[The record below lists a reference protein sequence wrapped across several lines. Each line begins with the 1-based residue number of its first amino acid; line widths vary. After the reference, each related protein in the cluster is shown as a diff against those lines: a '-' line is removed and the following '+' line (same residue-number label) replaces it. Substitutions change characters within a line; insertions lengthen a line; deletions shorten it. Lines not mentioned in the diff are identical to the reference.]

1 MHDGHQQVEH
11 YHFRTRFL
19 QELDGFGTVSG
30 AHDTEPTLLQHVGYD
45 FANGLFVL
53 YDEDKPIIRVHH
65 RESYGKPLSILRRD
79 PPTIVA
85 GSASVAYSLSDEW

>member
-1 MHDGHQQVEH
+1 MTAALALAERYERLYVP
-11 YHFRTRFL
+11 
-19 QELDGFGTVSG
+19 
-30 AHDTEPTLLQHVGYD
+30 ALLQHVGYD

-85 GSASVAYSLSDEW
+85 GSASVAYCLSDEW